1 MDMEMITLKKMAHD
15 ERNMFGIVIT
25 CKSKVKYQEV
35 RNLWPTINQSMPQY
49 CDNETRS
56 NLHLII
62 LTFVFVFCIKVF
74 HLVVPKDDLIP
85 NF

>member
-49 CDNETRS
+49 YDNETRS
-56 NLHLII
+56 NLQG
-62 LTFVFVFCIKVF
+62 FSFSGS
-74 HLVVPKDDLIP
+74 
-85 NF
+85 